1 MALCYMTLMT
11 SVTSEVNGVGEIDLL
26 SYKCGKLTVKVN

>member
-11 SVTSEVNGVGEIDLL
+11 TVTSEVNGVGKIDLL
-26 SYKCGKLTVKVN
+26 SYKCGKPGVKVN